1 MSDFFF
7 FFLVHIDTCVDRF
20 ILDFISILSISFV

>member
-1 MSDFFF
+1 MSDFF

-20 ILDFISILSISFV
+20 ILDFIYKFCVN

>member
-1 MSDFFF
+1 MSDFF